1 MKRILSLFL
10 TLILAVGIFSVVPAS
25 AETYTEVDCPKLVN
39 CADLDKRVNDGTA
52 KGIFIENMKENTKS
66 NVYKLTFFEDSYV
79 FMEFGGVVT
88 KHSYQDIT
96 NIHGNI
102 SIYSDVNLTKVVFD
116 KAFLEEK
123 KVNYSFEKFSAGTY
137 YVQLK
142 RGRAPL
148 PVEEANVYAY
158 FGYFPVDTEFFSVD
172 FVKSENEGKNVTL
185 KLDSLDTI
193 STLIISASNGPGG
206 DSFFITSVVGQKHT
220 LDKDNCF
227 SLGINQNDGGY
238 CYISVGVRDIYGNE
252 FVNWYGIMTEYTTVV
267 ENIPKTV
274 EYTGKP
280 ITLKDLNVI
289 TGYSHSNCATYDVKY
304 ENNTDVGTAKV
315 TITGNGNFVGSVTKT
330 FKIVH
335 TKHKNITK
343 TTKKPTYFAKGRKT
357 TTCSLC
363 GKISSSDIAKLK
375 LKTPKSTLKGAKK
388 QFKVKYTKVANAT
401 GFEVKYKLGKG
412 KFKVVKVTTKKSMT
426 KVIKK
431 LKKGSYKV
439 QLRAV
444 IKSGSKKAYSNWSSL
459 KTVKV
464 K

>member
-1 MKRILSLFL
+1 MKKILSLFL
-10 TLILAVGIFSVVPAS
+10 TLVLAVGIFSVVPAS
-25 AETYTEVDCPKLVN
+25 AETYTEIDCPKLVN
-39 CADLDKRVNDGTA
+39 CADLDNRVNNGTA
-52 KGIFIENMKENTKS
+52 KGIFVANMNEDTTS
-66 NVYKLTFFEDSYV
+66 NVYRLTVSEDSYI
-79 FMEFGGVVT
+79 FMEFGGVAKT
-88 KHSYQDIT
+88 WTTQSIKDIY
-96 NIHGNI
+96 GNI
-102 SIYSDVNLTKVVFD
+102 SIYSDINLTKSIANQNFQ
-116 KAFLEEK
+116 KEK
-123 KVNYSFEKFSAGTY
+123 QTNHIFKKFNAGTY
-137 YVQLK
+137 YVQLA
-142 RGRAPL
+142 RQHAPIS
-148 PVEEANVYAY
+148 VSEADIYAY

-172 FVKSENEGKNVTL
+172 FVKSENNGKNIAL
-185 KLDSLDTI
+185 KL
-193 STLIISASNGPGG
+193 N
-206 DSFFITSVVGQKHT
+206 T
-220 LDKDNCF
+220 LDMIKSVRGRLTNHASETDYSACDDIFLNKD
-227 SLGINQNDGGY
+227 GIVSIGLNQQNNGYAY
-238 CYISVGVRDIYGNE
+238 CYFTFHVTDIYGNR
-252 FVNWYGIMTEYTTVV
+252 FSKVCGILTDHTTTVSG
-267 ENIPKTV
+267 IPKTV